1 MYVCVLEIFFSI
13 IFVLVIF
20 LGCYDLVENV
30 IIVIKVMLNFFYVI
44 CVFLIMYIL
53 YIKFIVLEFCRN
65 NYFE

>member
-20 LGCYDLVENV
+20 LGCYGLVENV